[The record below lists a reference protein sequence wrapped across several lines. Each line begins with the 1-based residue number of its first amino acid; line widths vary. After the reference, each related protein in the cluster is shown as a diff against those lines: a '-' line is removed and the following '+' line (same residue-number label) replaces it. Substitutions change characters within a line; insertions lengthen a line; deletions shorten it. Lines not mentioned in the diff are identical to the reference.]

1 MKKISFSIFFMLIL
15 AVVLTTTASAQ
26 FTDNE
31 DGTITDSDTGLRWQ
45 KGQSSIK
52 NWASIVSYC
61 DSLTLGGSSDWR
73 APTKAE
79 LEGIFIQNAR
89 SCGPSAGGD
98 YSTAYLDNVFDCH
111 EATVWSGSEC
121 SASDALLVNFAEK
134 SSGCGSKTGGVFAV
148 RCVLSGTGSQVCTDS
163 DNGEDYYTKGTVKW
177 FVPDYNQYWSQSDVC
192 RETLEGDNKYSGAY
206 LIEMTCQG
214 QTGNYPL
221 GTALSAVEYKCPNGC
236 KDGACIRSSEEEVR
250 EEVKCVFDD
259 SNAVQECYS
268 EKGRCKGTETC
279 IVSVSGNKGEQITWK
294 SSCGGY
300 AYTTIDGANEYAK
313 FECKPTITP
322 QPTNTT
328 ICPQFMPPYCPK
340 GKLVDQGKDEKG
352 CQLPLKCVEE
362 GYEERFCTEEYEP
375 VCGSDGKTYSNRCF
389 AENTGVKWREG
400 ICVEPREECDGC
412 FLDKTCINFGIRAM
426 QDGKPAYCDI
436 NKELK
441 AQRSENQ
448 ECQNNYECISNQCS
462 NGKCIDLEK
471 QLRETQST
479 LNRIMEWLKNIFS

>member
-1 MKKISFSIFFMLIL
+1 MKKILFSIFFMLIL

-31 DGTITDSDTGLRWQ
+31 DGTITDSDTGLIWQ

-148 RCVLSGTGSQVCTDS
+148 RCVLSGTGTQECKLTEKDCPVMCVDCAS
-163 DNGEDYYTKGTVKW
+163 G
-177 FVPDYNQYWSQSDVC
+177 
-192 RETLEGDNKYSGAY
+192 YSGGGCGGGFDNEKCMC
-206 LIEMTCQG
+206 IEPPKCV
-214 QTGNYPL
+214 PE
-221 GTALSAVEYKCPNGC
+221 VEIK
-236 KDGACIRSSEEEVR
+236 
-250 EEVKCVFDD
+250 EEVKCIFDD
-259 SNAVQECYS
+259 SKTTQECHS
-268 EKGRCKGTETC
+268 EKGSCKGTETC
-279 IVSVSGNKGEQITWK
+279 VVGVSGNKGEQITWK

-300 AYTTIDGANEYAK
+300 AYTTIDGVSDYAK
-313 FECKPTITP
+313 FSCKPTT
-322 QPTNTT
+322 Q
-328 ICPQFMPPYCPK
+328 ICPAYAPPYCPD
-340 GKLVDQGKDEKG
+340 GKLVGQGYDENG
-352 CQLPLKCVEE
+352 CPLPPKCVEQ
-362 GYEERFCTEEYEP
+362 RFCTEEYEP

-389 AENTGVKWREG
+389 AENAGVKWKEG
-400 ICVEPREECDGC
+400 ICVEAREECDGC

-436 NKELK
+436 DKELK